1 MTREPSQSTGVGA
14 PETSAPSEAVPPTVQ
29 LQISAAKKLNL
40 AAFQN
45 AVPALHEL
53 VIVNN
58 TPTSISEL
66 TIQLV
71 SEPPFV
77 KPKVWEV
84 ESVGTGESYHLRD
97 LDVQLDGALLSRLT
111 ESESACL
118 RFELRSR
125 KQPDEVLA
133 RQESDVELLARNQW
147 GGIGHL
153 PEMVAAFVQPNDQA
167 IDRLLKG
174 AALALEAGGKSGS
187 INGYTQGPKRA
198 WELASGIW
206 TAVLQRKLN
215 YALPPASFE
224 HTGQKIRSPSQVLDG
239 GLATCLDITL
249 LFAACLEQAHLN
261 PLLVF
266 TRGHAF
272 VGIWLRDEEFS
283 TSVVDDIT
291 AVRKRLKLHEMLVFE
306 TTLAA
311 TGQAVGFSQAIE
323 HANRQ
328 LSEEDEDKFELVID
342 VKRARMSRIKPLAQ
356 AQTAP
361 DAAPVGEEPE
371 PTFGIEDAPDL
382 PDEAITDIPTSEL
395 DPKDRLA
402 RWQRKL
408 LDLSLRNA
416 LLNFKQGK
424 KALLLDVAAPA
435 LEDTLASGQTIK
447 LLPSPVL
454 MQGQDPRSQQLHEAR
469 SLEDLRKE
477 HAKDALKRRE
487 VFIRLEEH
495 ELEGRL
501 VELYRGAR
509 NAMQEGGSNTLFI
522 ALGFLVWARPDKPEA
537 RIKAPLILLPITLNR
552 KNARSGFT
560 LQAHEDEALFNPTLV
575 EMLRQDFQLEMG
587 IPPGDLPRDESGLD
601 IAGIWKRVRSA
612 IKDIR
617 GWEVSEDVVLSMF
630 SFAKYL
636 MWKDLADR
644 TEDLRKSPVV
654 AHLIDSPREPY
665 PSTTPFPDTRRL
677 DVDYPPQ
684 QVFSPLPADS
694 SQLSAVMAAAR
705 GKDFVLIGPPGTG
718 KSQTIAN
725 LIAQCLAEN
734 KRVLFVAEK
743 IAALDVVFRRLREVG
758 LGEFCLELHSNKS
771 RKLDVL
777 SQLQKSWESKGEV
790 DAATWENKAR
800 QLGQVREELSTYVE
814 RLHHRHNNG
823 WTIYN
828 AIGCVVGGEA
838 MPKLNFGW
846 TSHRVHNEAALTD
859 LRTLTGR
866 LQANAAAVGP
876 HQLLNGPLVSVH
888 ATDWSA
894 RWQQEMIR
902 SAQSLQT
909 NSKDFLGA
917 AHILGRQLGLE
928 LPTLH
933 HQTRLAVG
941 QLAEILPQ
949 ASSHNWSFCLGPD
962 SDTVCAALTVG
973 SDLLGQHR
981 DISARMDVPWSADLQ
996 SGLSQALDLLDQYR
1010 NLHSTLGTP
1019 WSPSISSE
1027 IERGVQ
1033 LIEET
1038 QQLRASLSVKY
1049 GAGVGQLNVSQLQRD
1064 WAKAS
1069 KALWPMSW
1077 LAQRK
1082 IRSALESVIEGTGE
1096 PRIADDLNA
1105 LVRIK
1110 SLREEVQQLNLETF
1124 AEGWWTGLK
1133 TRVDHARSA
1142 LKANAALQAARARQP
1157 YDMEGLEAVAEG
1169 YCGESWSQEVQR
1181 LKTLLELDR
1190 RLQAYA
1196 SLSYSSHGLWQ
1207 GHNTDTSVLLLALA
1221 FERER
1226 LILQQRGMLNAPH
1239 QEVAEGQCGTAL
1251 RQQHELLQKRG
1262 VMETRL
1268 LSMTTLATE
1277 CPDVWNSLD
1286 TEIQGIASALKF
1298 HASMKTA
1305 LSSLGLDPNSEVS
1318 ARRNLQQVL
1327 ATRRL
1332 ALGVSGD
1339 IGQACQGSLAR
1350 LVELNQAIDQFSKT
1364 AAQPENVRQ
1373 KFADLTPSELAEA
1386 AERLEMHHQGL
1397 HAWCAWR
1404 HAQVDARNAG
1414 LPALVG
1420 AIEAGDVSPAEAP
1433 LAFEVNYARWW
1444 LAEAVDEDDVLKRFV
1459 SAEHELRI
1467 QEFRSL
1473 DDEFTKVSREW
1484 IRAKLCANL
1493 PATDSIQ
1500 RNSEWGVLR
1509 HEITKKKQHKP
1520 LRQLLQEIPSV
1531 VLRLTPCLLMSPLS
1545 IAQYLS
1551 AEASNFDLVVF
1562 DEASQ
1567 IPVWDAIG
1575 AMARG
1580 KQVVMVGDPKQLPPT
1595 NFFGRS
1601 DGDAGDDDVAEG
1613 DLESIL
1619 DECLGASLPTRNLS
1633 WHYRSRHE
1641 SLIAFSNHRYYGGE
1655 LVTFPSPVT
1664 DDRAVS
1670 FHVVKGRYEKGGA
1683 RINQPEAKAL
1693 VADLV
1698 SRLKRP
1704 DFRQSGLTIGV
1715 VTFNSEQ
1722 QGLIEDLLDDER
1734 RKDPGLEPYFSEA
1747 ELEPVFVKNLES
1759 VQGDERDIMYFSI
1772 TYGPDMA
1779 GAVSMNFGPLN
1790 RDGGERRL
1798 NVAVTRARHELRVF
1812 TSLRGEQMDLSRTK
1826 ASGVRDL
1833 KHFLEFAE
1841 YGPRALAEAH
1851 RGSQGDFESPFE
1863 ASVSTALGRKG
1874 WQVHT
1879 QIGASSFRVDLG
1891 VVHPDFPGRYLA
1903 GVECDGATYH
1913 RSATARD
1920 RDKLREQVLRGL
1932 GWEIVRIWSTDWW
1945 VNPGGTLE
1953 RVHTML
1959 TALLEKDRER
1969 RIQEVGAPATEPSS
1983 TADQDATPPNLDAIN
1998 EADTAIA
2005 RASSGPSSSDHAAQL
2020 GATAQA
2026 DATYARAASPSQAP
2040 VRAEDNTR
2048 REPRFQASQPA
2059 EAVPAN
2065 AISANL
2071 FYETSYDTVL
2081 KQMIEWVVGREGP
2094 VLDTVLARRIA
2105 RAHGFQRTGSR
2116 IQDRVE
2122 KIAQQLFKSTTET
2135 SGTFYWPPEVEPS
2148 SEIEFRWSAD
2158 SDSPR
2163 DVEEICEAELRSL
2176 VRLVLNRGLSEQESL
2191 VSMARELGLQ
2201 RLREASRRQVEHLL
2215 ASGRE
2220 SQKSGSN

>member
-1 MTREPSQSTGVGA
+1 MTRESGQSTEAGA
-14 PETSAPSEAVPPTVQ
+14 SENSAVSEAPPPTVR

-45 AVPALHEL
+45 AVPALYEL
-53 VIVNN
+53 VIVNE
-58 TPTSISEL
+58 TSSPISEL
-66 TIQLV
+66 TVQLI

-77 KPKVWEV
+77 KPRVWNV
-84 ESVGTGESYHLRD
+84 ESVGAGESYHLRD

-111 ESESACL
+111 EAESASL
-118 RFELRSR
+118 HFELRSR
-125 KQPDEVLA
+125 KQSDEVLA
-133 RQESDVELLARNQW
+133 KNDSTVELLARNQW

-174 AALALEAGGKSGS
+174 AALALQTGGKSGS
-187 INGYTQGPKRA
+187 IDGYTHGSKRA

-206 TAVLQRKLN
+206 AAVLQRKLN

-224 HTGQKIRSPSQVLDG
+224 HTGQKVRSPSQVLDG
-239 GLATCLDITL
+239 GLATCLDLAL

-272 VGIWLRDEEFS
+272 VGVWLREEEFS

-291 AVRKRLKLHEMLVFE
+291 AVRKRLKLQEMLVFE

-311 TGQAVGFSQAIE
+311 QGQAVSFSQAIAN
-323 HANRQ
+323 ANRQ
-328 LSEEDEDKFELVID
+328 LSEEEEDQFELVID

-356 AQTAP
+356 AYAV
-361 DAAPVGEEPE
+361 AEAVPVEVEPE
-371 PTFGIEDAPDL
+371 GTIGIEDAPDL
-382 PDEAITDIPTSEL
+382 PDEAITDTPTSEL

-408 LDLSLRNA
+408 LDLSLRNT

-424 KALLLDVAAPA
+424 KALLLDVAAPE
-435 LEDTLASGQTIK
+435 LEDTLAEGQSIK
-447 LLPSPVL
+447 LLPSPAL

-469 SLEDLRKE
+469 SLEDLRKA

-487 VFIRLEEH
+487 VFIRLEDQ

-522 ALGFLVWARPDKPEA
+522 ALGFLVWTRPDKPDS
-537 RIKAPLILLPITLNR
+537 RVKAPLILLPITLNR
-552 KNARSGFT
+552 KSARSGFT
-560 LQAHEDEALFNPTLV
+560 LQEHEDEALFNPTLV
-575 EMLRQDFQLEMG
+575 EMLRQDFQLELG
-587 IPPGDLPRDESGLD
+587 IAAGDLPRDESGLD

-636 MWKDLADR
+636 MWKDLSDR
-644 TEDLRKSPVV
+644 TDDLRKSPVV
-654 AHLIDSPREPY
+654 AHLIDTPREPY
-665 PSTTPFPDTRRL
+665 PSTKPFPDARRL
-677 DVDYPPQ
+677 DADYAPQ
-684 QVFSPLPADS
+684 QVFCPLPADS
-694 SQLSAVMAAAR
+694 SQLSAVMAAAN

-725 LIAQCLAEN
+725 LIAQCLAEE

-777 SQLQKSWESKGEV
+777 SQLQRSWESKGEV
-790 DAATWENKAR
+790 DAVIWESKAR
-800 QLGQVREELSTYVE
+800 QLGQVREQLSTYVE
-814 RLHHRHNNG
+814 RLHKRHGNG
-823 WTIYN
+823 WTIFK
-828 AIGCVVGGEA
+828 AIGCVVGGN
-838 MPKLNFGW
+838 KLPDLRFSW
-846 TSHRVHNEAALTD
+846 ASHRAHDEAALTALRD
-859 LRTLTGR
+859 LAGR
-866 LQANAAAVGP
+866 LQANAAAVGRD
-876 HQLLNGPLVSVH
+876 QLLTGGLVPVH
-888 ATDWSA
+888 VTDWSA
-894 RWQQEMIR
+894 KWQQEMVR
-902 SAQSLQT
+902 SAQTLRTTSHGFLNAAQSLGQLLGMEWPALHLQT
-909 NSKDFLGA
+909 RSAIGV
-917 AHILGRQLGLE
+917 
-928 LPTLH
+928 
-933 HQTRLAVG
+933 LAKV
-941 QLAEILPQ
+941 LPQ
-949 ASSHNWSFCLGPD
+949 ASAHDWSFCALPD
-962 SDTVCAALTVG
+962 SDTVCAALKAG
-973 SDLLGQHR
+973 NDLLGQHGVLT
-981 DISARMDVPWSADLQ
+981 SKLTTPWPPELQ
-996 SGLSQALDLLDQYR
+996 TRLAQALDLLDKR
-1010 NLHSTLGTP
+1010 RRLHTELGTP
-1019 WSPSISSE
+1019 WPPAVSDE
-1027 IERGVQ
+1027 IEHGVQ
-1033 LIEET
+1033 WIEEMG
-1038 QQLRASLSVKY
+1038 QLRASLSVKY
-1049 GAGVGQLNVSQLQRD
+1049 GASVGQLNVAQLQRD
-1064 WAKAS
+1064 WAKADKS
-1069 KALWPMSW
+1069 FWPMSW
-1077 LAQRK
+1077 LGKRK
-1082 IRSALESVIEGTGE
+1082 VRGALEAVIEGTGE
-1096 PRIADDLNA
+1096 PRVADDLSV

-1110 SLREEVQQLNLETF
+1110 SLREEVQQLNPGGA
-1124 AEGWWTGLK
+1124 AEGLWAGVK
-1133 TRVDHARSA
+1133 TRTDHARSA
-1142 LKANAALQAARARQP
+1142 LKANAALHAARMHKP
-1157 YDMEGLEAVAEG
+1157 FSLDGLEAATEG
-1169 YCGESWSQEVQR
+1169 YCGERWTCEAQR
-1181 LKTLLELDR
+1181 LKALLDLD
-1190 RLQAYA
+1190 LHLAECA
-1196 SLSYSSHGLWQ
+1196 PLSESSHGLWRD
-1207 GHNTDTSVLLLALA
+1207 HDTDSAMLRAALA

-1226 LILQQRGMLNAPH
+1226 LGLQQRGTLQTPH
-1239 QEVAEGQCGTAL
+1239 PDVAEGRCGPAV
-1251 RQQHELLQKRG
+1251 QEQHALLQTRG
-1262 VMETRL
+1262 AVETRL
-1268 LSMTTLATE
+1268 QSMNGLAAE
-1277 CPDVWNSLD
+1277 CPCVWNELD
-1286 TEIQGIASALKF
+1286 TDRDGIERALKF
-1298 HASMKTA
+1298 HASLKAGLSGLGLEPASIAEARRSLHQVLGTRRAELSDTA
-1305 LSSLGLDPNSEVS
+1305 L
-1318 ARRNLQQVL
+1318 
-1327 ATRRL
+1327 
-1332 ALGVSGD
+1332 
-1339 IGQACQGSLAR
+1339 IGQACHQVLAQ
-1350 LVELNQAIDQFSKT
+1350 LAEINAATDQFCNT
-1364 AAQPENVRQ
+1364 AAQPENVRRA
-1373 KFADLTPSELAEA
+1373 FADLAPAELTDA
-1386 AERLEMHHQGL
+1386 AARLEGDHHGL

-1404 HAQVDARNAG
+1404 HAQTDARNAG
-1414 LPALVG
+1414 LPALVST
-1420 AIEAGDVSPAEAP
+1420 IEAGDLTPAQVP
-1433 LAFEVNYARWW
+1433 TAFEVNYARWW
-1444 LAEAVDEDDVLKRFV
+1444 LAEAVDEDEVLKRFV

-1467 QEFRSL
+1467 QEFRAL

-1493 PATDSIQ
+1493 PTTDSIQ
-1500 RNSEWGVLR
+1500 RNSEWGILR

-1601 DGDAGDDDVAEG
+1601 DSTDGDDDVVEG

-1641 SLIAFSNHRYYGGE
+1641 SLIAFSNHRYYGGG

-1670 FHVVKGRYEKGGA
+1670 FHLVNGRYEKGGA

-1693 VADLV
+1693 VIDLV

-1704 DFRQSGLTIGV
+1704 GFRESGLTIGV

-1722 QGLIEDLLDDER
+1722 QGLIEDLLDEER
-1734 RKDPGLEPYFSEA
+1734 RKDPDLEPYFSEM

-1812 TSLRGEQMDLSRTK
+1812 SSLRGEQMDLSRTK
-1826 ASGVRDL
+1826 ANGVRDL

-1841 YGPRALAEAH
+1841 FGPRALAEAH
-1851 RGSQGDFESPFE
+1851 HGSQGDFESPFE
-1863 ASVSTALGRKG
+1863 ADVAAALGRKG

-1879 QIGASSFRVDLG
+1879 QIGASSFRLDLG
-1891 VVHPDFPGRYLA
+1891 VVHPDFAGRYLA

-1953 RVHTML
+1953 RVHAAL
-1959 TALLEKDRER
+1959 TELLEKDRER
-1969 RIQEVGAPATEPSS
+1969 QAAETKAPPEEAVSAPNDDE
-1983 TADQDATPPNLDAIN
+1983 ATPSLQVIN
-1998 EADTAIA
+1998 EADAAIT
-2005 RASSGPSSSDHAAQL
+2005 RAAAGL
-2020 GATAQA
+2020 PPLA
-2026 DATYARAASPSQAP
+2026 DDAHEEADEPAEAVYARSASTPSIP
-2040 VRAEDNTR
+2040 VTGSADTQRDR
-2048 REPRFQASQPA
+2048 RFQASQPTD
-2059 EAVPAN
+2059 AVPPGT
-2065 AISANL
+2065 ISADL
-2071 FYETSYDTVL
+2071 FYEPSYDAVL
-2081 KQMIEWVVGREGP
+2081 QPMVEWVVQREGP
-2094 VLDTVLARRIA
+2094 VLDAVLARRIA
-2105 RAHGFQRTGSR
+2105 RVHGFQRTGSR
-2116 IQDRVE
+2116 IQDRVGQ
-2122 KIAQQLFKSTTET
+2122 IARRHFKTTEEAG
-2135 SGTFYWPPEVEPS
+2135 GTFYWPREMEPC
-2148 SEIEFRWSAD
+2148 SELAFRWPTNDD
-2158 SDSPR
+2158 STR
-2163 DVEEICEAELRSL
+2163 GVEEICEAELLSL
-2176 VRLVLNRGLSEQESL
+2176 ARLVLQRGHSGQEAL
-2191 VSMARELGLQ
+2191 IAMARELGLQ
-2201 RLREASRRQVEHLL
+2201 RLREASRVRLEGVLL
-2215 ASGRE
+2215 KGCE
-2220 SQKSGSN
+2220 SK

>member
-1 MTREPSQSTGVGA
+1 MTRESIQLSGTVT
-14 PETSAPSEAVPPTVQ
+14 PENSAVSETPPPTVR
-29 LQISAAKKLNL
+29 LKISAAKKLNL

-53 VIVNN
+53 VIVNE
-58 TPTSISEL
+58 TSSPISEL
-66 TIQLV
+66 TVQLI

-77 KPKVWEV
+77 KHRVWNV
-84 ESVGTGESYHLRD
+84 ESVGAGESYHLRD

-111 ESESACL
+111 EAESASL
-118 RFELRSR
+118 YFELCSC
-125 KQPDEVLA
+125 KQSDEVLA
-133 RQESDVELLARNQW
+133 RHESAVELLARNQW

-174 AALALEAGGKSGS
+174 AALALQTGGKSGS
-187 INGYTQGPKRA
+187 IDGYTHGSKRA

-206 TAVLQRKLN
+206 VAVLQRKLN

-224 HTGQKIRSPSQVLDG
+224 YTGQKVRSPSQVVDG
-239 GLATCLDITL
+239 GLATCLDLAL

-272 VGIWLRDEEFS
+272 VGLWLRDEEFS

-291 AVRKRLKLHEMLVFE
+291 AVRKRLKLQEMLVFE

-311 TGQAVGFSQAIE
+311 QGQAVNFSQAIAN
-323 HANRQ
+323 ANRQ

-356 AQTAP
+356 AH
-361 DAAPVGEEPE
+361 AAAEAVPVEVEPE
-371 PTFGIEDAPDL
+371 GTISIEDAPDL
-382 PDEAITDIPTSEL
+382 SDEAITDTPTSEL

-408 LDLSLRNA
+408 LDLSLRNT

-424 KALLLDVAAPA
+424 KALLLDVAAPE
-435 LEDTLASGQTIK
+435 LEDTLAEGQTIK
-447 LLPSPVL
+447 LLPSPAL

-469 SLEDLRKE
+469 SLEDLRKA

-487 VFIRLEEH
+487 VFIRLEDQ

-501 VELYRGAR
+501 VELYRSAR

-522 ALGFLVWARPDKPEA
+522 ALGFLVWTRPDKTDS
-537 RIKAPLILLPITLNR
+537 RVKAPLILLPVTLNR
-552 KNARSGFT
+552 KSARSGFT
-560 LQAHEDEALFNPTLV
+560 LQEHEDEALFNPTLV
-575 EMLRQDFQLEMG
+575 EMLRQDFQLELG
-587 IPPGDLPRDESGLD
+587 IAAGDLPRDESGLD
-601 IAGIWKRVRSA
+601 IAGIWKRVRSS

-636 MWKDLADR
+636 MWKDLSDR
-644 TEDLRKSPVV
+644 TDDLRKSPVV

-665 PSTTPFPDTRRL
+665 SSTTPFPETRRL
-677 DVDYPPQ
+677 DSDYPPQ

-790 DAATWENKAR
+790 DAATWEAKAR
-800 QLGQVREELSTYVE
+800 QLGQVREQLSTYVE
-814 RLHHRHNNG
+814 RLHNRHING
-823 WTIYN
+823 WTIFK
-828 AIGCVVGGEA
+828 AIGCVVGGDA
-838 MPKLNFGW
+838 LPDLRFSW
-846 TSHRVHNEAALTD
+846 ASHHAHDEAALTE
-859 LRTLTGR
+859 LRNLAGR
-866 LQANAAAVGP
+866 LQANAAAVNP
-876 HQLLNGPLVSVH
+876 DQLLTGPLVPVYV
-888 ATDWSA
+888 TEWSA
-894 RWQQEMIR
+894 KWQQEMVKSAQMLQTASRDFQAAALTLGKMLGIEWPALHRQTR
-902 SAQSLQT
+902 SA
-909 NSKDFLGA
+909 LGVLVKA
-917 AHILGRQLGLE
+917 
-928 LPTLH
+928 
-933 HQTRLAVG
+933 
-941 QLAEILPQ
+941 LPQ
-949 ASSHNWSFCLGPD
+949 ASSQDWSFCALPD
-962 SDTVCAALTVG
+962 SETICAALKVG
-973 SDLLGQHR
+973 NDLIGQHR
-981 DISARMDVPWSADLQ
+981 DSTSKMSSPWSAELQ
-996 SGLSQALDLLDQYR
+996 TRMSQALDLLDKRR
-1010 NLHSTLGTP
+1010 NLHTELGTHWP
-1019 WSPSISSE
+1019 PAVSDE
-1027 IERGVQ
+1027 IERGVK
-1033 LIEET
+1033 LIEEMS
-1038 QQLRASLSVKY
+1038 QLRAGLSVKY
-1049 GAGVGQLNVSQLQRD
+1049 GSGVEQLNVSQLQRD
-1064 WAKAS
+1064 WAKAE
-1069 KALWPMSW
+1069 KTFWPMSW
-1077 LAQRK
+1077 LGKRK
-1082 IRSALESVIEGTGE
+1082 VRSALEGVIEGTGD
-1096 PRIADDLNA
+1096 PHVADDLSA

-1110 SLREEVQQLNLETF
+1110 SLREEVQQLNPGTA
-1124 AEGWWTGLK
+1124 AEGLWAGVK
-1133 TRVDHARSA
+1133 TRVDLARSA
-1142 LKANAALQAARARQP
+1142 LKANAALHAARMRKP
-1157 YDMEGLEAVAEG
+1157 FVLEGLDAASEG
-1169 YCGESWSQEVQR
+1169 YCGERWTREVQR
-1181 LKTLLELDR
+1181 LKTLLDLDQ
-1190 RLQAYA
+1190 RLTECA
-1196 SLSYSSHGLWQ
+1196 SLSESSHGLWQ
-1207 GHNTDTSVLLLALA
+1207 GHNTDSAVLRSALA

-1226 LILQQRGMLNAPH
+1226 LVLHQRGMLQALH
-1239 QEVAEGQCGTAL
+1239 QEVAEGRCGPVL
-1251 RQQHELLQKRG
+1251 QQQHEWLQRRG
-1262 VMETRL
+1262 AVEAQL
-1268 LSMTTLATE
+1268 LSMTGLATE
-1277 CPDVWNSLD
+1277 SLGVWNALD
-1286 TEIQGIASALKF
+1286 TDSDGIEQALKF
-1298 HASMKTA
+1298 HALLKTG
-1305 LSSLGLDPNSEVS
+1305 LSGLGLDTS
-1318 ARRNLQQVL
+1318 AAAALRRNLYQVL
-1327 ATRRL
+1327 ATRRSE
-1332 ALGVSGD
+1332 LGDSGV
-1339 IGQACQGSLAR
+1339 IGHACHGVMAKLTD
-1350 LVELNQAIDQFSKT
+1350 LNSATDQFCNNAT
-1364 AAQPENVRQ
+1364 QPDTVRSA
-1373 KFADLTPSELAEA
+1373 FAEREPVVLAEM
-1386 AERLEMHHQGL
+1386 AEQLESHHHGL

-1414 LPALVG
+1414 LPELVG
-1420 AIEAGDVSPAEAP
+1420 AIEVGDVTPAQVPA
-1433 LAFEVNYARWW
+1433 AFEVNYARWW
-1444 LAEAVDEDDVLKRFV
+1444 LAEAVDEDEVLKRFV

-1467 QEFRSL
+1467 QEFRAL

-1500 RNSEWGVLR
+1500 RNSEWGILR

-1531 VLRLTPCLLMSPLS
+1531 VLRLTPCMLMSPLS

-1601 DGDAGDDDVAEG
+1601 DGSDDDDDVVES

-1619 DECLGASLPTRNLS
+1619 DECLAASLPTRNLS

-1641 SLIAFSNHRYYGGE
+1641 SLIAFSNHRYYGGG

-1670 FHVVKGRYEKGGA
+1670 FHLVKGRYEKGGA
-1683 RINQPEAKAL
+1683 RINQLEAQAL

-1698 SRLKRP
+1698 RRLKQP
-1704 DFRQSGLTIGV
+1704 GFRESSLTIGV

-1734 RKDPGLEPYFSEA
+1734 RKDPGLEPYFSEMK
-1747 ELEPVFVKNLES
+1747 LEPVFVKNLES

-1772 TYGPDMA
+1772 TYGPDMS
-1779 GAVSMNFGPLN
+1779 GTVSMNFGPLN

-1812 TSLRGEQMDLSRTK
+1812 SSFRGEQMDLSRTK
-1826 ASGVRDL
+1826 AIGVRDL

-1841 YGPRALAEAH
+1841 LGPRALAEAH
-1851 RGSQGDFESPFE
+1851 HGSQGDFDSPFE
-1863 ASVSTALGRKG
+1863 ASVATALGRKG

-1891 VVHPDFPGRYLA
+1891 VVHPDFAGRYLA

-1932 GWEIVRIWSTDWW
+1932 GWEILRIWSTDWW

-1953 RVHTML
+1953 RVHTAL
-1959 TALLEKDRER
+1959 TELLENDRKR
-1969 RIQEVGAPATEPSS
+1969 RANETVELPEIAVPEPNDSDVASSPDVINETDAAITQAALGHPLPAGSV
-1983 TADQDATPPNLDAIN
+1983 ALDA
-1998 EADTAIA
+1998 EGQTE
-2005 RASSGPSSSDHAAQL
+2005 
-2020 GATAQA
+2020 TV
-2026 DATYARAASPSQAP
+2026 YARARLLSSVAKIKAP
-2040 VRAEDNTR
+2040 DIRTDR
-2048 REPRFQASQPA
+2048 CFQASQPSD
-2059 EAVPAN
+2059 AVPAS
-2065 AISANL
+2065 AISADL
-2071 FYETSYDTVL
+2071 FYEPCYDTVL
-2081 KQMIEWVVGREGP
+2081 QQMVEWVVKHEGP
-2094 VLDTVLARRIA
+2094 VLDAVLARRIA
-2105 RAHGFQRTGSR
+2105 RVHGFQRTGSR
-2116 IQDRVE
+2116 IQERIQS
-2122 KIAQQLFKSTTET
+2122 IAQQMFKATEEAG
-2135 SGTFYWPPEVEPS
+2135 GTVYWPGELEPCE
-2148 SEIEFRWSAD
+2148 EIPFRWPAD
-2158 SDSPR
+2158 DDSTR
-2163 DVEEICEAELRSL
+2163 GVEEICAAELLSL
-2176 VRLVLNRGLSEQESL
+2176 ARWVLLRGLSEQESL
-2191 VSMARELGLQ
+2191 IAMARELGLL
-2201 RLREASRRQVEHLL
+2201 RLREASRGRLESALL
-2215 ASGRE
+2215 KGR
-2220 SQKSGSN
+2220 KST